1 MKRENTSRILWGI
14 GFLAAGIFLLLDKL
28 NVINFNLGFWTIIWT
43 IVFVAFGISCIAN
56 KEIFGTVFAIAFL
69 VIIYAKPLHIT
80 RLVPWTIL
88 GVALLIAIGLN
99 MIFKKDTFKSETFV
113 NGKKVKADE
122 SFYSQEVMSDTSKV
136 ETGEDVV
143 INQRISDTSR
153 DIHSQNLRSVTI
165 DSVIGDAEIHLD
177 QAKAAGDSVVLNIN
191 TTIGDV
197 DLYVPSD
204 WEVVNELNSS
214 FGDIDYFGHSS
225 GTGTKLIL
233 RGNKKIGDLEIH
245 FV

>member
-1 MKRENTSRILWGI
+1 MKKENTSRILWGI

-28 NVINFNLGFWTIIWT
+28 NVINFDLGFWSIIWT
-43 IVFVAFGISCIAN
+43 IVFVAFGISCIAD
-56 KEIFGTVFAIAFL
+56 KEVFGTVFAIAFL

-99 MIFKKDTFKSETFV
+99 MILKKDPVKSEIFV
-113 NGKKVKADE
+113 NGKKVKNNA
-122 SFYSQEVMSDTSKV
+122 SLHSQEIMSDTSKV
-136 ETGEDVV
+136 ETGEDIV

-153 DIHSQNLRSVTI
+153 YIRSQNLRSVTI

-177 QAKAAGDSVVLNIN
+177 QASAAGDKVIMNIN
-191 TTIGDV
+191 TTIGNV
-197 DLYVPSD
+197 NLYVPND
-204 WEVVNELNSS
+204 WEVINELNSS
-214 FGDIDYFGHSS
+214 FGDINYFGHST
-225 GTGTKLIL
+225 GTSTKLIL